1 MMNSWVVG
9 LPAVRTS
16 RGICQSQIK
25 RSSEVA
31 FMKLQQ
37 GNFQL
42 SNLTVPVEFP
52 SYICHASHP
61 RKALPG
67 EMSGGGTREG
77 WQWVLAVV
85 TGSRSRA
92 GGKGGGGCWRTTV
105 ELFTATL
112 RELTLRDNTTM
123 EFACE

>member
-1 MMNSWVVG
+1 M
-9 LPAVRTS
+9 RTS

-92 GGKGGGGCWRTTV
+92 GGKGGGVGEQLLNCS
-105 ELFTATL
+105 LPL
-112 RELTLRDNTTM
+112 ELTLRDNTTM